1 MLELIDSD
9 LETIFEVENIILL
22 GEDIINDLDL
32 VISMLFN
39 SNNSLKAYDIEFISE
54 KIEESKLNLYKFEEL
69 LFEASSYMSGFT
81 FSDEK
86 DLKINNIY
94 ENLEFMNNTQVKF
107 LAFNLENVKLNLVS
121 INNGLTYYNKKLMK
135 NSNFIN

>member
-1 MLELIDSD
+1 MIEIIDTD

-54 KIEESKLNLYKFEEL
+54 KLEELKLNLYKFEEL

>member
-1 MLELIDSD
+1 MIEIIDTD

-54 KIEESKLNLYKFEEL
+54 KIEESRLNLYKFEEL

-107 LAFNLENVKLNLVS
+107 LAFYLENVKLNLVS